1 MIYEYRLYEA
11 APGKMPELNA
21 RFRDDT
27 LRIFAKHGM
36 KVVAFWQPMVGSVRE
51 LHYILA
57 WDDLAHMEASWGA
70 MRADPEW
77 AEIRHRTEADGA
89 LATDIRNQ
97 LWNLTDYSPVPN
109 AS

>member
-11 APGKMPELNA
+11 APGKMPELQA
-21 RFRDDT
+21 RFRDET
-27 LRIFAKHGM
+27 HKIFARHGM
-36 KVVAFWQPMVGSVRE
+36 KVVAYWQPMVGSVQE

-70 MRADPEW
+70 MKADPEW
-77 AEIRHRTEADGA
+77 IEIRRRTEANGTLTA
-89 LATDIRNQ
+89 DIRNQ
-97 LWNLTDYSPVPN
+97 LWKLTDYSPVPN